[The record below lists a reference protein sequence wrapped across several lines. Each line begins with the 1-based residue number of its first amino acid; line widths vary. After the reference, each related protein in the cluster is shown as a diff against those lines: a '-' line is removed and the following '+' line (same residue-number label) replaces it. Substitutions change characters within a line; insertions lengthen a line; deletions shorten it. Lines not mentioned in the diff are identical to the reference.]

1 MNFFSDIKVS
11 FIKASKGFVRYR
23 KAGKGPPLLM
33 LHGNPQTH
41 AMWHKVAPAITN
53 NFTII
58 CPDIP
63 GYGETY
69 KPKLSIDHI
78 NYSKASMAYD
88 INEFMNLLGF
98 DKFYLIGHDRGARIS
113 HRLALDYPDKV
124 IKLILLDI
132 IPTIEHFERI
142 NKEFA
147 LGYYHWFWLAQRYP
161 IPESVINKAP
171 EEWFFAHT
179 SREKKD
185 KNFFAPKAL
194 ADYLECLK
202 NPETIRSICEDYRAA
217 ASIDLKDDDISRKQ
231 NLKIKM
237 PTLVLWGK
245 KGKIEQWYEPL
256 TIWQKY
262 CLQEVRGYGINTGHY
277 LAEENPDE
285 IIKSINNFLK

>member
-11 FIKASKGFVRYR
+11 FIKTSKGFVRYR
-23 KAGKGPPLLM
+23 KAGTGPPLLM

-41 AMWHKVAPAITN
+41 AMWHKVAPALTN

-69 KPKLSIDHI
+69 KPKLSMDHI
-78 NYSKASMAYD
+78 NYSKVRMAYD

-98 DKFYLIGHDRGARIS
+98 DKFYLIGHDRDARIS
-113 HRLALDYPDKV
+113 HRIALDYPDKV
-124 IKLILLDI
+124 IKIILLDI

-161 IPESVINKAP
+161 IPETVINNAP

-179 SREKKD
+179 SREK
-185 KNFFAPKAL
+185 
-194 ADYLECLK
+194 
-202 NPETIRSICEDYRAA
+202 
-217 ASIDLKDDDISRKQ
+217 
-231 NLKIKM
+231 
-237 PTLVLWGK
+237 
-245 KGKIEQWYEPL
+245 
-256 TIWQKY
+256 
-262 CLQEVRGYGINTGHY
+262 
-277 LAEENPDE
+277 
-285 IIKSINNFLK
+285 